1 MKDTIIIACVGA
13 FATGVVGIIFFGVKS
28 MFTARCK
35 ERLKDRKI
43 MQDLCVKVAD
53 LSTRQEGQSSFA
65 SAIVENNKDIGI
77 LKESVSAIHTRL
89 DDVMGILQTM
99 TGIR

>member
-1 MKDTIIIACVGA
+1 MKNTIIIACVGA
-13 FATGVVGIIFFGVKS
+13 ISTGIIGLIFFGVKS

-43 MQDLCVKVAD
+43 MQDLCIKVAD
-53 LSTRQEGQSSFA
+53 LSTRQEGQLSFA
-65 SAIVENNKDIGI
+65 SAIIENNKDIGI

-89 DDVMGILQTM
+89 DDVMGILRM
-99 TGIR
+99 LTGVK